1 PRPATPFVEHM
12 LQLPAHVLV
21 TRPEARHRP
30 DVLTERERVVL
41 RYLATSLT
49 YPEIAEALYVSR
61 NTVKT
66 HARNVIRKLHAT
78 SRRDAVARARLLH
91 YL

>member
-1 PRPATPFVEHM
+1 
-12 LQLPAHVLV
+12 
-21 TRPEARHRP
+21 
-30 DVLTERERVVL
+30 VVL